1 MSYRNDMIPA
11 QWEANTPS
19 DTAFVNY
26 IGFYVGVTG
35 DVTVQSVAGTS
46 VLFKAVPAGVIVP
59 GVFVRI
65 MSTGTTATNIC
76 GAKPL

>member
-1 MSYRNDMIPA
+1 MSYRNDLVPA

-26 IGFYVGVTG
+26 VGFYVGVTG
-35 DVTVQSVAGTS
+35 DVTAQSIPGTS
-46 VLFKAVPAGVIVP
+46 VLFKAVPAGGVIP

-65 MSTGTTATNIC
+65 MATGTTATNIC
-76 GAKPL
+76 GAKPV